1 MGAEMIIAVIKE
13 SVWKI
18 LVLSAPFLIV
28 SIVLGLVI
36 AVFQAATQI
45 HEQKLTFVPK
55 LFGILLLLLVLGSW
69 MMVNLTEFFNMIMS
83 MMVEL

>member
-1 MGAEMIIAVIKE
+1 M
-13 SVWKI
+13 
-18 LVLSAPFLIV
+18 LSAPFLIV

-45 HEQKLTFVPK
+45 HEQTLTFVPK